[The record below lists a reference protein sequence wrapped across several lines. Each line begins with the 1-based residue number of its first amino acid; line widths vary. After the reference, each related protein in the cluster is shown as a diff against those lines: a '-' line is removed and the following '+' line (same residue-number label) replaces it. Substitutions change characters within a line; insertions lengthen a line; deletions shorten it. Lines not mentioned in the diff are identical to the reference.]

1 MNNYI
6 NSRIQAHNN
15 LKIFN
20 AIKHNLRHTQR
31 SLSQEN
37 SNFNYIFL
45 DGKPSKIT
53 SENKKEL
60 YTKISSEYKKDRSEH
75 NEIYKKH
82 NKRNLRETC
91 GSWGEGV
98 FLTSALSHKINIL
111 KSRIP

>member
-45 DGKPSKIT
+45 DGKPTKIT

-60 YTKISSEYKKDRSEH
+60 YKKITSEYKKDRAIH
-75 NEIYKKH
+75 NELFFKK
-82 NKRNLRETC
+82 
-91 GSWGEGV
+91 
-98 FLTSALSHKINIL
+98 
-111 KSRIP
+111 